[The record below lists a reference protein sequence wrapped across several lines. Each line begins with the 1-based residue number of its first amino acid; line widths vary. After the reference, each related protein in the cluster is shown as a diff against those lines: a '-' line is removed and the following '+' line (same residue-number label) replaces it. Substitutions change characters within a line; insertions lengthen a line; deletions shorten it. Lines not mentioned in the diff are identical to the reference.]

1 VPDTQKA
8 TGFPGEDPQGA
19 GYVGRREVA
28 RRQAARDAAAAK
40 KPAVPNFAQQSAGY
54 KNVTYAPNIKTGISL
69 PKPTVP
75 SLTSTPAKVKP
86 LAAPATK
93 VTSGGETP
101 AERAADEKKVADA
114 AKLAVAETVQQV
126 KHMLE
131 SVTTRD
137 DIDKIKKY
145 IDRQFTK
152 HGLINEVAFA
162 QRNHLIERV
171 VYIGAQRR
179 REHARMS

>member
-1 VPDTQKA
+1 
-8 TGFPGEDPQGA
+8 
-19 GYVGRREVA
+19 
-28 RRQAARDAAAAK
+28 
-40 KPAVPNFAQQSAGY
+40 
-54 KNVTYAPNIKTGISL
+54 
-69 PKPTVP
+69 
-75 SLTSTPAKVKP
+75 
-86 LAAPATK
+86 
-93 VTSGGETP
+93 
-101 AERAADEKKVADA
+101 
-114 AKLAVAETVQQV
+114 VAETVQQV

-162 QRNHLIERV
+162 QRNRLIERV

>member
-1 VPDTQKA
+1 MKL
-8 TGFPGEDPQGA
+8 PGMEK
-19 GYVGRREVA
+19 Y
-28 RRQAARDAAAAK
+28 AK
-40 KPAVPNFAQQSAGY
+40 KPAPVNTPNFAGPTGY
-54 KNVTYAPNIKTGISL
+54 GKVTTSFKS
-69 PKPTVP
+69 PTVP

-86 LAAPATK
+86 LATTTPATGK
-93 VTSGGETP
+93 AEPVSIGGQKINPGDPLYDKIMQNAT
-101 AERAADEKKVADA
+101 EKKA
-114 AKLAVAETVQQV
+114 AVAETVQQV

-152 HGLINEVAFA
+152 HGLISELAFA